1 MHFGNATFDD
11 NYLIVN
17 VSIVD
22 QIRLSVSVHVLRK
35 ISRMQCYSNL
45 NVHSTD
51 GSNDVHKDL
60 FNSTKE
66 VCTFL
71 QDPLYDPFARV
82 LYEVMRSNP
91 SNRMVTRCP
100 ILPVGDFTNILYF
113 LFIFILIFINFRV
126 NIMFEIST

>member
-22 QIRLSVSVHVLRK
+22 QILLSVSVHVLRK
-35 ISRMQCYSNL
+35 ISRMQCYSN
-45 NVHSTD
+45 
-51 GSNDVHKDL
+51 VHKDL

-113 LFIFILIFINFRV
+113 LFIFILILINFRV